1 MSQIM
6 TVTGPIAPE
15 QLGVTM
21 CHVHVLLNLLC
32 QQTPTREA
40 SKMSL
45 VDRPLSMDIMWA
57 VRRDAG
63 LVKDNLILGDL
74 DEAIAELMQYKMA
87 GGGTVIEVG
96 VPGIG
101 RDPVGLARVSRA
113 TGLNIICSTGM
124 YIARSHPPY
133 VKKKSIEELC
143 QQMVEEITKGIG
155 NTGIR
160 AGAIKV
166 AMSGRTAAE
175 PFTEDEEKILRAA
188 ARAQAKT
195 GVPMTVHPNFQGKH
209 WSAYLDIIEKEG
221 GDLSRFFASHVEFY
235 SPDTEYQLSLLKR
248 GIYVSF
254 DQFGHEE
261 YMDGAAPGSCFPP
274 DKYRVNSI
282 LELVKAGYANRI
294 VLANEIAIKCAY
306 RKYGGHGYGHVLENI
321 VPELRYKGVTEAQ
334 LNAMLVE
341 NPKRLLAGI
350 G

>member
-1 MSQIM
+1 MSQVM
-6 TVTGPIAPE
+6 TVTGAVSPE

-32 QQTPTREA
+32 QQTPAREA
-40 SKMSL
+40 SRMALADK
-45 VDRPLSMDIMWA
+45 PLTMDILGI

-63 LVKDNLILGDL
+63 LVKDNLILGDI

-87 GGGTVIEVG
+87 GGSTVIEVG

-113 TGLNIICSTGM
+113 TGLNIVCSTGM
-124 YIARSHPPY
+124 YIARAHPPY
-133 VKKKSIEELC
+133 VKKKSIDDLC
-143 QQMVEEITKGIG
+143 RQMVQEITEGIG
-155 NTGIR
+155 NSGIR

-166 AMSGRTAAE
+166 AMSGRSAEE

-188 ARAQAKT
+188 ARAQART
-195 GVPMTVHPNFQGKH
+195 GVPLTVHPNFQGKH
-209 WSAYLDIIEKEG
+209 WSTYLDIVAKEG
-221 GDLSRFFASHVEFY
+221 ADLNKFFASHMEFY
-235 SPDTEYQLSLLKR
+235 SPDTEYQKSVLER
-248 GIYVSF
+248 GVYVSF

-261 YMDGAAPGSCFPP
+261 YMDGAAPGSSFPP

-294 VLANEIAIKCAY
+294 VLANEIAIKCGY

-321 VPELRYKGVTEAQ
+321 VPELRYKGVTEEQ
-334 LNAMLVE
+334 INAMLVE
-341 NPKRLLAGI
+341 NPKRLLAV
-350 G
+350 